1 MWNVFRENSVRSLAP
16 AVAATRVTASDCFIE
31 NKKLYFLRFLRAQ
44 WDGWLKMSKTV

>member
-31 NKKLYFLRFLRAQ
+31 NQKTVLPAFPACSM
-44 WDGWLKMSKTV
+44 GWLVKNV